1 MDIWLEM
8 KTFIISVPKSGT
20 YLMREILEQAGAGR
34 SQLHISE
41 SGTYD
46 YSKIS
51 YDLGRRQPNKCK
63 TRMPLKDSLDLI
75 PENSFAV
82 GHLAYSEET
91 AELLK
96 DFNVLFIGRDIK
108 AVYISFMIYQLE
120 TGRALRDPI
129 DDVWALAERTSSPS
143 QRFEKFLKIRGDKL
157 MTKYFTKILPWR
169 NQSNV
174 TCFNFNELLGNPFI
188 GTKRIINTI
197 GDYTDHQV
205 WNISNISFGRET
217 QTLSKTKDRS
227 AYWSGNASKMID
239 DLMKKYKVTYP

>member
-1 MDIWLEM
+1 M
-8 KTFIISVPKSGT
+8 KTFIISIPKSGT
-20 YLMREILEQAGAGR
+20 YLMREILEQAGAGH

-51 YDLGRRQPNKCK
+51 YELGRRQPNRCK
-63 TRMPLKDSLDLI
+63 TRMSLKDSLDRI

-91 AELLK
+91 VELLK

-108 AVYISFMIYQLE
+108 AVYLSFMIYQLE
-120 TGRALRDPI
+120 TGRALRDVQ
-129 DDVWALAERTSSPS
+129 DRTWTSDNNPAR
-143 QRFEKFLKIRGDKL
+143 QFEKFLNIRGDKL

-169 NQSNV
+169 DQPNV
-174 TCFNFNELLGNPFI
+174 TCLNFNELLVSKFPE
-188 GTKRIINTI
+188 TKRIVKTI
-197 GDYTDHQV
+197 GNFTDQQV
-205 WNISNISFGRET
+205 WNIVDNSFEKPT
-217 QTLSKTKDRS
+217 QTLSMTKDRS
-227 AYWSGNASKMID
+227 KYWSGNASQTIN